1 MSPETSTLPVHRG
14 MLAYLRERLARRS
27 DSEHAQALIRV
38 AIACIVLLYLL
49 FINTRGSLT
58 AGQHHIL
65 FVISFALLVA
75 IGIFALIVIYPQASL
90 TRRLVAMMLDFG
102 TLSYF
107 MYVMGDKG
115 ILFFSIYL
123 WVAIGYGLRYGA
135 RYLYT
140 AMAMSIISFTVVFSS
155 SAYWRGQWG
164 FSVGLLISLVAL
176 PLYFSSLLKQLNKQH
191 NELKKLYELTARHA
205 THDSLTSLP
214 NRKHFHDHLAE
225 TIASAKRDKQIFAV
239 LYLDLDGF
247 KTINDAL
254 GHAAGDQ
261 VIENTARRLEQC
273 VRKGDLVARVGGDE
287 FVVLLRDVDSLDVSR
302 VAEKIIKI
310 FSDPFSVS
318 ADPLYITTSIGI
330 ASYPQDGEDANA
342 LLHNADSAMYETK
355 RSGKNGYRICNSRL
369 VRLVQ

>member
-1 MSPETSTLPVHRG
+1 MSTETSALPAYRG
-14 MLAYLRERLARRS
+14 MLANLRERLERRP
-27 DSEHAQALIRV
+27 DSEHSQALIRV
-38 AIACIVLLYLL
+38 VIACIVLLYLL
-49 FINTRGSLT
+49 FINARGSLT
-58 AGQHHIL
+58 TGQHHIL
-65 FVISFALLVA
+65 FVISFALLVSV
-75 IGIFALIVIYPQASL
+75 GIFSLIVIHPQASL
-90 TRRLVAMMLDFG
+90 ARRLVAMMLDFG

-123 WVAIGYGLRYGA
+123 WVAIGYGLRYGT

-140 AMAMSIISFTVVFSS
+140 AMAMSIVSFTVVYGS
-155 SAYWRGQWG
+155 SAYWMGQWG
-164 FSVGLLISLVAL
+164 FSMGLLISLVAL

-205 THDSLTSLP
+205 THDSLTGLP

-225 TIASAKRDKQIFAV
+225 AITSAKRDKQIFAV

-261 VIENTARRLEQC
+261 IIENTARRLEQC
-273 VRKGDLVARVGGDE
+273 VRKKDMVARVGGDE
-287 FVVLLRDVDSLDVSR
+287 FVVLLRDINSIDVSK

-310 FSDPFSVS
+310 LSDPFTIA
-318 ADPLYITTSIGI
+318 ADPLYITTSIGV

-342 LLHNADSAMYETK
+342 LIHSADSAMYEAK
-355 RSGKNGYRICNSRL
+355 RSGKNGYRICSSML